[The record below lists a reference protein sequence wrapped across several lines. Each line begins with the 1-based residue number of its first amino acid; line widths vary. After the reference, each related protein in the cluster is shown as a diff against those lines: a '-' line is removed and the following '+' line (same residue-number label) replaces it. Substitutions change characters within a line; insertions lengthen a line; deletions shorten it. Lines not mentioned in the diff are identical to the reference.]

1 MQRRKLPAPDRT
13 EGHPT
18 QRRKDVPLEHAS
30 IRGDGSR
37 LAVHFH
43 VHVHEEFGESRH
55 WPKKRINIRA
65 DSGFCRESIM
75 RWCEEQRRVSLS
87 ATASLR
93 EFRRAVRPQYRERFA
108 QPHHRQRVTS
118 AIGA

>member
-18 QRRKDVPLEHAS
+18 QRRKDVPLERAS
-30 IRGDGSR
+30 ICGDGSR

-43 VHVHEEFGESRH
+43 VHAHEAFGESRH
-55 WPKKRINIRA
+55 WPKTRINIRA

-87 ATASLR
+87 ATS
-93 EFRRAVRPQYRERFA
+93 FIGRRASVRA
-108 QPHHRQRVTS
+108 S
-118 AIGA
+118 AR